1 MSDDTNRQILEELR
15 KMNEKLDRLQESKGL
30 STPTKLVSIILG
42 FLIIGPLFAGAISFL
57 LSYFR

>member
-15 KMNEKLDRLQESKGL
+15 KMNEKLDQLQESKGL

-42 FLIIGPLFAGAISFL
+42 FIIFAGVLSAL